1 MRDWERVNLVDVSLS
16 NSVSGETVATRVF
29 VSQATGTDLRVYHT
43 HRKCP
48 VLPGAYTEM
57 DQSLA
62 AEKGLRECHRCM
74 ERRYDIL
81 EL

>member
-1 MRDWERVNLVDVSLS
+1 M
-16 NSVSGETVATRVF
+16 
-29 VSQATGTDLRVYHT
+29 SQAAGTDLTVYHT
-43 HRKCP
+43 SHECP

-57 DQSLA
+57 DRSLA
-62 AEKGLRECHRCM
+62 QENGLRECHRCM

>member
-1 MRDWERVNLVDVSLS
+1 MPRE
-16 NSVSGETVATRVF
+16 VATVRVF
-29 VSQATGTDLRVYHT
+29 VSQAPGTDLQVYHT
-43 HRKCP
+43 SHDCP

-57 DQSLA
+57 ERSLA
-62 AEKGLRECHRCM
+62 QEEGLRECHRCM

>member
-1 MRDWERVNLVDVSLS
+1 MSREVGDE
-16 NSVSGETVATRVF
+16 RVF
-29 VSQATGTDLRVYHT
+29 VSQARGTDLTVYHT
-43 HRKCP
+43 SRECP

-57 DQSLA
+57 DRTLA
-62 AEKGLRECHRCM
+62 KEKDLRECHRCM

>member
-1 MRDWERVNLVDVSLS
+1 MSREAA
-16 NSVSGETVATRVF
+16 GARVF
-29 VSQATGTDLRVYHT
+29 VSQAAGTDLTVYHT
-43 HRKCP
+43 SHECP

-57 DQSLA
+57 DRSLA
-62 AEKGLRECHRCM
+62 QENGLRECHRCM

>member
-1 MRDWERVNLVDVSLS
+1 VSR
-16 NSVSGETVATRVF
+16 NGTVTRVF
-29 VSQATGTDLRVYHT
+29 VSQAPGTELTVFHT
-43 HRKCP
+43 SRECP

-57 DQSLA
+57 DRSLA
-62 AEKGLRECHRCM
+62 AERGLRECHRCM